1 MSFAAGDFGNVLPS
15 TGNADDAKQYDEQA
29 VDPAKKMV
37 IVDEEATVKAIF
49 FLK

>member
-1 MSFAAGDFGNVLPS
+1 MSFTAGEFGNVLPS
-15 TGNADDAKQYDEQA
+15 AGNADDAKQYYEQG